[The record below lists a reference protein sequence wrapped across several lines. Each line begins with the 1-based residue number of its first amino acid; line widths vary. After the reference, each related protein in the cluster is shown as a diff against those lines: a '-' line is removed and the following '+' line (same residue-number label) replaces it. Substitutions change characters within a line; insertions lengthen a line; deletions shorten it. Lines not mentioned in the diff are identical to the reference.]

1 MKDIFGMLIILLV
14 ATAVG
19 TWAASPGAGASF
31 AVPADQPA
39 NAGNAAD
46 VEGASEQAGVPDG
59 GTEGRSTG
67 EAAANSDVA
76 AVTGEVAAANGST
89 ADSSSAVADGPS
101 PEMVESYRSG
111 VLGSA
116 HDFSEQLG
124 GPADVCRAC
133 HVPHINVLRPRAAAK
148 PAGVVP
154 VVPSSDP
161 SAVAPQEEAA
171 ATPTLTFEMF
181 RMPGQRRV
189 FREDR
194 YMPGPTSL
202 MCLGC
207 HDGTVATA
215 TIGSAHAMLAGVRQG
230 FAVTDDFVWRDHPI
244 GIEYPSD
251 PQEYRSRASVEAAGI
266 PLPEGRIECISCHD
280 PHNERG
286 LDHLLVVSNKGSR
299 LCLTCHVK

>member
-1 MKDIFGMLIILLV
+1 MRNIFGMLIILLV

-19 TWAASPGAGASF
+19 TWAASPGAGSSF
-31 AVPADQPA
+31 APHADQPA
-39 NAGNAAD
+39 SAGGAAE
-46 VEGASEQAGVPDG
+46 VEAAPEKDEVPDG

-67 EAAANSDVA
+67 EAAANGDVA
-76 AVTGEVAAANGST
+76 AATGSIG
-89 ADSSSAVADGPS
+89 DSSGGAADGPN
-101 PEMVESYRSG
+101 PEVVESYRSG

-133 HVPHINVLRPRAAAK
+133 HVPHINVLRPRTDATPIGAF
-148 PAGVVP
+148 PR
-154 VVPSSDP
+154 VPSGDP
-161 SAVAPQEEAA
+161 SAVAPQKETE